1 MRHDHSQNLSLR
13 ARRGAIHR
21 ARLSGRHKWRPYSF
35 VATVAFIFCASQNAF
50 AVPSEKLV
58 TPETITAQTIS
69 DAEAVAPYIVT
80 GESLVTLV
88 RRMANFDVQGSTAV
102 FNRNTGQLFV
112 RNTPQNHEE
121 IGRILNRIRESFKQQ
136 IEIEAQIITIS
147 STDFEGLGIDE
158 ILFDASADTTK
169 PGGRVGTD
177 ITYGDDKFTNFVDFA
192 NIADAASSTGQLSFG
207 VLGNGFD
214 FRFFFD
220 LVSSKAEVN
229 TLSAPR
235 IIVTNNQRAHIKI
248 EKAQYYVREL
258 ESEATTD
265 SAPVVTLKPTIAIA
279 ESGTVLDVT
288 PTINADGTITLEL
301 HPTFVRADLTTTKTI
316 NVAPT
321 STLDTSKQP
330 FVTLPIFTNQQA
342 DTTLTV
348 VNGGTAVIGGYVAE
362 TEVLKNRSI
371 PIINRV
377 PLLNKLAKQETR
389 SQVRTYLMMFV
400 KATIRNPQESYSR

>member
-1 MRHDHSQNLSLR
+1 MTTAFVLSFIPSFSVR
-13 ARRGAIHR
+13 AA
-21 ARLSGRHKWRPYSF
+21 
-35 VATVAFIFCASQNAF
+35 
-50 AVPSEKLV
+50 AVPAEDLV
-58 TPETITAQTIS
+58 SPESITAQIVS
-69 DAEAVAPYIVT
+69 DAEAAAPYIVT

-88 RRMANFDVQGSTAV
+88 RKMVNFDVQGSTVV

-121 IGRILNRIRESFKQQ
+121 IGRMLNRVRRAFKQQ

-158 ILFDASADTTK
+158 ILLDASAETAGK
-169 PGGRVGTD
+169 LGRVGTD
-177 ITYGDDKFTNFVDFA
+177 ITFGDDTFTHFVDFA
-192 NIADAASSTGQLSFG
+192 NIADSASATGQLSFG
-207 VLGNGFD
+207 VLSDGFD

-220 LVSSKAEVN
+220 LISSKAEVN

-235 IIVTNNQRAHIKI
+235 IIVTNNQRAHLKI

-258 ESEATTD
+258 ESEATTGSD
-265 SAPVVTLKPTIAIA
+265 PVVTLKPKIGIA
-279 ESGTVLDVT
+279 ESGTILDVT

-321 STLDTSKQP
+321 STLETSEQP
-330 FVTLPIFTNQQA
+330 FVTLPVFTNQQA

-348 VNGGTAVIGGYVAE
+348 VNGGTAIIGGYVAE
-362 TEVLKNRSI
+362 TEIVKDRSI
-371 PIINRV
+371 PILNRI
-377 PLLNKLAKQETR
+377 PLLSRLSKQETR
-389 SQVRTYLMMFV
+389 SQARTYLMMFV
-400 KATIRNPQESYSR
+400 RASIRSSENSYLK